1 MMDVLHQLPPDRF
14 VLDAGI
20 DGNRPDT
27 GDAVTFVEEV
37 AADYLAAKFG
47 HDGVETGMTQHPS
60 QEFDRRLNRWEVR
73 REMMRLGDRLERLVA
88 DRATHLRILR
98 LAAAKCKIH

>member
-1 MMDVLHQLPPDRF
+1 MMDVLHQLSPDRF

-47 HDGVETGMTQHPS
+47 HDGVEP
-60 QEFDRRLNRWEVR
+60 
-73 REMMRLGDRLERLVA
+73 A
-88 DRATHLRILR
+88 
-98 LAAAKCKIH
+98 